1 MAYCTN
7 LALMSESVSLN
18 PVALLPGCER
28 LSTSPMA
35 TGLPTPMNTMGMVD
49 VRRLAATD
57 ALEPVGTNSSAPR
70 WITSVTAWPGS
81 PDWVQTMSSTISR
94 FSTRPIWRK
103 PDRNASTSERS
114 YALDGEPNGS
124 RPILTGLLACCARA
138 ASSPVRNAVAAPL
151 SSVMNSR
158 RLMSNT
164 GGPPT
169 ASRRHRPDCHRHS
182 SGRCDGRHR
191 MVDCAGLGGR
201 RMTSSALPQ
210 SKAPPL
216 GMEFSFQAQDH
227 NALTISFVRFLVA
240 FPPPGLVTLRQT
252 FVRRSQ
258 NCVGAGRRPP
268 HCGIWTRLMSAL
280 SQKRKNSI

>member
-18 PVALLPGCER
+18 PVALLPGCAR

-35 TGLPTPMNTMGMVD
+35 TGLPTLMNTMGIVD

-81 PDWVQTMSSTISR
+81 PDWVQTISSTISR

-138 ASSPVRNAVAAPL
+138 ASVHAAAAAP
-151 SSVMNSR
+151 SIAMKSR
-158 RLMSNT
+158 RFIRS
-164 GGPPT
+164 PH
-169 ASRRHRPDCHRHS
+169 RR
-182 SGRCDGRHR
+182 G
-191 MVDCAGLGGR
+191 
-201 RMTSSALPQ
+201 
-210 SKAPPL
+210 
-216 GMEFSFQAQDH
+216 QATWVEWRGQV
-227 NALTISFVRFLVA
+227 LWPFLD
-240 FPPPGLVTLRQT
+240 
-252 FVRRSQ
+252 
-258 NCVGAGRRPP
+258 
-268 HCGIWTRLMSAL
+268 
-280 SQKRKNSI
+280 